1 MASLQTLLS
10 QRGSTVLFGELLLV
24 PIEDSILY
32 VRPLYVQAEGDSTVP
47 ELVQVIVAVGE
58 DVVMA
63 DSLQEALEILTNS
76 SLSEL
81 FDGIGSG
88 KSSRIETNEE
98 DEAQTESVSTIEL
111 SDISEN
117 VAAIIA
123 EIDRLQKASATALAD
138 DPADWEEFGR
148 LQAQIQELVNA
159 LAFEAS

>member
-1 MASLQTLLS
+1 
-10 QRGSTVLFGELLLV
+10 
-24 PIEDSILY
+24 
-32 VRPLYVQAEGDSTVP
+32 VQAEGDSTVP

-63 DSLQEALEILTNS
+63 DSLQDALETLTNS

-81 FDGIGSG
+81 FEGIGSG
-88 KSSRIETNEE
+88 KSSKVEINEEE
-98 DEAQTESVSTIEL
+98 DEPQTESVSTIEL

-117 VAAIIA
+117 VATIIA
-123 EIDRLQKASATALAD
+123 EIDRLQKASATALAN

-159 LAFEAS
+159 LALEAS

>member
-1 MASLQTLLS
+1 M
-10 QRGSTVLFGELLLV
+10 FGELLLV

-63 DSLQEALEILTNS
+63 DSLQDALETLTNS

-81 FDGIGSG
+81 FEGIGSG
-88 KSSRIETNEE
+88 KSSKVEINEE
-98 DEAQTESVSTIEL
+98 ENEPQTESVPTIEL

-123 EIDRLQKASATALAD
+123 EIDRLQKASATALAN

-159 LAFEAS
+159 LALEAS

>member
-1 MASLQTLLS
+1 
-10 QRGSTVLFGELLLV
+10 
-24 PIEDSILY
+24 
-32 VRPLYVQAEGDSTVP
+32 
-47 ELVQVIVAVGE
+47 
-58 DVVMA
+58 
-63 DSLQEALEILTNS
+63 SLQEALEILTNS

-98 DEAQTESVSTIEL
+98 AEAQTESVSTIEL

>member
-1 MASLQTLLS
+1 M
-10 QRGSTVLFGELLLV
+10 
-24 PIEDSILY
+24 
-32 VRPLYVQAEGDSTVP
+32 QAEGDSTVP

-63 DSLQEALEILTNS
+63 DSLQDALETLTNS

-81 FDGIGSG
+81 FEGIGSG
-88 KSSRIETNEE
+88 KSSKVEINEEE
-98 DEAQTESVSTIEL
+98 DEPQTESVSTIEL

-117 VAAIIA
+117 VATIIA
-123 EIDRLQKASATALAD
+123 EIDRLQKASATALAN

-159 LAFEAS
+159 LALEAS

>member
-1 MASLQTLLS
+1 M
-10 QRGSTVLFGELLLV
+10 FGELLLV

-63 DSLQEALEILTNS
+63 DSLQDALETLTNS

-81 FDGIGSG
+81 FEGIGSG
-88 KSSRIETNEE
+88 KSSKVEINEEE
-98 DEAQTESVSTIEL
+98 DELQTESVPTIEL

-117 VAAIIA
+117 VATIIA
-123 EIDRLQKASATALAD
+123 DIDRLQKASATALAN

-159 LAFEAS
+159 LALEAS

>member
-1 MASLQTLLS
+1 M
-10 QRGSTVLFGELLLV
+10 
-24 PIEDSILY
+24 
-32 VRPLYVQAEGDSTVP
+32 QAEGDSTVP

-63 DSLQEALEILTNS
+63 DSLQEALETLTDS

-88 KSSRIETNEE
+88 KSTKTQIDEKDET
-98 DEAQTESVSTIEL
+98 QTEPVSTIEL
-111 SDISEN
+111 SDITEN
-117 VAAIIA
+117 VAEIIA
-123 EIDRLQKASATALAD
+123 EIDRLQKASATALAN

-159 LAFEAS
+159 LAVEAS